1 MRHIVLGK
9 REGRLEFWY
18 RTMVAFSLLAGEWLG
33 GGVAGWRSE
42 WSEFQAF
49 LLFLAGAVHMRHFVL
64 GKQVE
69 RFQGIAGKHGQS
81 FFGRPA
87 ESRESTAWVTRVSRE
102 SRKACGSHLG
112 WPPLDIYTP

>member
-49 LLFLAGAVHMRHFVL
+49 LLFLAGAVHMRHIVL

-69 RFQGIAGKHGQS
+69 RFQGITGKHGQS
-81 FFGRPA
+81 FLAARQSLARALRGLPGSRENPARPA
-87 ESRESTAWVTRVSRE
+87 GVT
-102 SRKACGSHLG
+102 
-112 WPPLDIYTP
+112 